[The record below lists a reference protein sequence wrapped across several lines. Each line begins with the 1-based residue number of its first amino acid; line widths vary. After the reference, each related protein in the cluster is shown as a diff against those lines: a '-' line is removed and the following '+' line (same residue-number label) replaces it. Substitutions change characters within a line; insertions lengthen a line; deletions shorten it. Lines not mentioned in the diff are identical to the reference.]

1 MRCTGSH
8 GGQKRVAESW
18 GEGPR
23 CENFA
28 CKTSNVEA
36 LCQSLDA
43 MPVHGFTVVVRPL
56 QGYLV
61 SHSRWPPEQR
71 NFRPTIYPCPRSI
84 RVFRVSNLEFQ
95 IIRRRRI
102 LEMDSCG
109 KRSLIRVSKIILLV
123 LAFEGGLHTFRKLS
137 MRNSRRNSK
146 RG

>member
-71 NFRPTIYPCPRSI
+71 NFRPTIYPCLRSI